1 MLVHNHHLA
10 GPISDPLAEATANAF
25 NQMITGGGKDT
36 PERADRVE
44 FFSDVFDK
52 TLQKY
57 SASETGRQTIDGAIF
72 KAVVPVAAI
81 SVAAFFFGY
90 LMGKKR
96 GSP

>member
-1 MLVHNHHLA
+1 MLVQRHHLA
-10 GPISDPLAEATANAF
+10 GPTDPLAEASAQVF

-57 SASETGRQTIDGAIF
+57 SASEQGQQTINGAIF

-81 SVAAFFFGY
+81 SVTAFFIGY
-90 LMGKKR
+90 LLGKRR
-96 GSP
+96 G

>member
-1 MLVHNHHLA
+1 MLLQRHHLA
-10 GPISDPLAEATANAF
+10 GPTDPLSDAAAQAF

-57 SASETGRQTIDGAIF
+57 SASEQGQKTIDNAIL
-72 KAVVPVAAI
+72 KTVVPVAAV

-96 GSP
+96 G